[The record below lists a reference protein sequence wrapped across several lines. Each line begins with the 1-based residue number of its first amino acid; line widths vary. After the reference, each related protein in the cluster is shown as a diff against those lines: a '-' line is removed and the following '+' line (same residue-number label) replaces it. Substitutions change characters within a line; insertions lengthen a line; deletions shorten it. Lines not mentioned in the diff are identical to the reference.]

1 MTVEL
6 PQAVRFV
13 LDTDSVT
20 YHQLGR
26 DAIIQRLGLLPANNV
41 ATTVV
46 TMYEQL
52 RGRAIVIKATKNYSW
67 HINGC
72 SSHKLIIAESSCF
85 HSPRLQRYYIVTSSS
100 KSYVLGQKI
109 SKLPR

>member
-46 TMYEQL
+46 TI
-52 RGRAIVIKATKNYSW
+52 RAIART
-67 HINGC
+67 
-72 SSHKLIIAESSCF
+72 
-85 HSPRLQRYYIVTSSS
+85 
-100 KSYVLGQKI
+100 I
-109 SKLPR
+109 SDDQS